1 MAEDGELRRISE
13 LVVRVVAADPG
24 LRADAEDAGQ
34 TAWAE
39 FLARP
44 HTVHDPSR
52 LGAWLTTVARRHA
65 IRTVSRRARSA
76 ELEAAAAPA
85 GAAESPETAALD
97 NDVATALWRTVA
109 GLPDRHRRLVW
120 LLAHRPELSVR
131 EVAGELGI
139 SPSSLGKVR
148 SRCLAVLRYRLTAQG
163 YTYP

>member
-24 LRADAEDAGQ
+24 LRGDAEDACQ

-39 FLARP
+39 FLGRP
-44 HTVHDPSR
+44 DAVHERTR

-65 IRTVSRRARSA
+65 IRAVGRRARSA
-76 ELEAAAAPA
+76 EVEAAFAPA
-85 GAAESPETAALD
+85 GAESPEAAALD
-97 NDVATALWRTVA
+97 NDVATALWRTVDS
-109 GLPDRHRRLVW
+109 LPDRHRRLVW

-131 EVAGELGI
+131 EVAAELGI

>member
-24 LRADAEDAGQ
+24 LRADAEDACQ

-39 FLARP
+39 FLGRP
-44 HTVHDPSR
+44 HTVRDHSR

-65 IRTVSRRARSA
+65 IRSVGRRVRSA
-76 ELEAAAAPA
+76 EVEAAADPA
-85 GAAESPETAALD
+85 GVAESPEAAALD

-109 GLPDRHRRLVW
+109 SLPDRHRRLVW

-131 EVAGELGI
+131 EVAAELGI
-139 SPSSLGKVR
+139 SPNSLGKVR

>member
-24 LRADAEDAGQ
+24 LRGDAEDACQ
-34 TAWAE
+34 AAWAE
-39 FLARP
+39 FLGRP
-44 HTVHDPSR
+44 DAVRDRAR
-52 LGAWLTTVARRHA
+52 LGAWLATVARRHA
-65 IRTVSRRARSA
+65 IRAVGRRARAA
-76 ELEAAAAPA
+76 EVEAAVAPVD
-85 GAAESPETAALD
+85 AESPEAAALD
-97 NDVATALWRTVA
+97 NDVATALWRTVDS
-109 GLPDRHRRLVW
+109 LPDRHRRLVW

-131 EVAGELGI
+131 EVAAELGI

>member
-24 LRADAEDAGQ
+24 LRGDAEDACQ

-39 FLARP
+39 FLGRQDA
-44 HTVHDPSR
+44 VHDRAR

-65 IRTVSRRARSA
+65 IRAVGRRARSA
-76 ELEAAAAPA
+76 EVEAAVAPA
-85 GAAESPETAALD
+85 GAESSEVAALD
-97 NDVATALWRTVA
+97 NDVATALWRTVDS
-109 GLPDRHRRLVW
+109 LPDRHRRLVW

-131 EVAGELGI
+131 EVAAELGI
-139 SPSSLGKVR
+139 SPNSLGKVR